1 MLNCIKYD
9 KAGIFFIV
17 ITWIYIYIQIAYAYI
32 QQCMYAFWS
41 GGNQMVGDLLCVAA
55 GILFA
60 IMNVG
65 SEYLLKGRLSMLD
78 TLGLLSFCGAVVTG
92 VQV

>member
-1 MLNCIKYD
+1 
-9 KAGIFFIV
+9 
-17 ITWIYIYIQIAYAYI
+17 
-32 QQCMYAFWS
+32 
-41 GGNQMVGDLLCVAA
+41 MVGDLLCVAA